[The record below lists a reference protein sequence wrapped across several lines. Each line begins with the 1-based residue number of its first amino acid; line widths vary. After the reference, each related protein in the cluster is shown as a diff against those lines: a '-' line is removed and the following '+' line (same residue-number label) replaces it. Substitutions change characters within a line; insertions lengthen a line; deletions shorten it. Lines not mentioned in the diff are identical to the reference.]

1 MGVNHDSDNN
11 TLPELWRAYDRN
23 RVLQALEASMR
34 QSEMP
39 TTRGGPGQQGETSKA
54 RAHNDFH
61 AGSSRPTKGNDQEKG
76 QEKDNSQELEYARK
90 TL

>member
-1 MGVNHDSDNN
+1 
-11 TLPELWRAYDRN
+11 
-23 RVLQALEASMR
+23 MR

-39 TTRGGPGQQGETSKA
+39 ATRGGPGQQGETYKS
-54 RAHNDFH
+54 RAHNNFH
-61 AGSSRPTKGNDQEKG
+61 AGSSPPHPKGNDQEKG